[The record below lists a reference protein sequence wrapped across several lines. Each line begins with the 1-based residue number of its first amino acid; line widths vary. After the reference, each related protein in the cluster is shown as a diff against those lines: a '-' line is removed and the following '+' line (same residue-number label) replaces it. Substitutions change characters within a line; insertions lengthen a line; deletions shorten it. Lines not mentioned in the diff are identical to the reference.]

1 MKKNSCSAGSPKS
14 KAPGGKSRRIFTL
27 VELLVVIA
35 IIAILASMLLPALSK
50 ARDTAKGSS
59 CQNKQKQIMA
69 GVLYYVND
77 YNDCFPAPYSN
88 WYLLLYS
95 KNYLSLTTTVGGWVA
110 DNAKL
115 LQCPSDV
122 NPGQVMTSGIAKN
135 VLTSYAY
142 NYVSI
147 SNTAASAIKITRCLC
162 PSKFMIYVDGGRSDS
177 GVYTTNPLVDPYS
190 LAPAA
195 AVYTGGSSIRHGG
208 NSNVGFA
215 DGSVRAYSK
224 ARIDNFDR
232 TILFNNWSWH

>member
-77 YNDCFPAPYSN
+77 YNDCFPAPYAS
-88 WYLLLYS
+88 WYTLLYT
-95 KNYLSLTTTVGGWVA
+95 KNYLGLTTVAGWIM

-122 NPGQVMTSGIAKN
+122 NPGQVMTSGLAKN
-135 VLTSYAY
+135 VLSSYAY
-142 NYVSI
+142 NYASI
-147 SNTAASAIKITRCLC
+147 SNGAGTAIKITTCRC

-177 GVYTTNPLVDPYS
+177 GVYTTNPLANPYQ
-190 LAPAA
+190 LPPAA
-195 AVYTGGSSIRHGG
+195 GTTSGGSSIRHTG
-208 NSNVGFA
+208 NSNVGFS
-215 DGSVRAYSK
+215 DGSVRSYSK

-232 TILFNNWSWH
+232 TILFNNWSFY